1 MIPRE
6 LKVQETAEL
15 EDQLGQEEAGNGT
28 YIPTYIHNLFG
39 EAGYKWDR
47 LNKKSWR
54 GPAISEGCMRCI
66 F

>member
-1 MIPRE
+1 MIPGE

-47 LNKKSWR
+47 LDKKS
-54 GPAISEGCMRCI
+54 
-66 F
+66 